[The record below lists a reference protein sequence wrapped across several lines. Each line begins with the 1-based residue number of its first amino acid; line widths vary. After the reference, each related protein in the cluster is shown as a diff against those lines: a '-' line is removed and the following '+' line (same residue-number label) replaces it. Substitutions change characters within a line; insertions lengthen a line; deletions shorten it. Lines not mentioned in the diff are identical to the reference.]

1 MKNANK
7 AVKILGSTLI
17 LLTSLSAWAEGPQ
30 CSQIFSSQ
38 VRFTIKEDGVTA
50 KEVDVFRK
58 VVDDLN
64 SHLGGLVTPQNAE
77 ILVYKKHS
85 SPAANPFQKTVVAGV
100 HYKRTHNNKEYLKT
114 PNFSIPILAHEYGHL
129 IFMENYGRVEP
140 RWTEAIESYQEVK
153 VLRAKRASLQNEN
166 NELSDKAN
174 SFKIKNEPVPAE
186 ITDRMAA
193 VAREIQELQQKD
205 QELMTKFYEVWD
217 NNTAYNE
224 FFADVVAVMYTGK
237 SDSVSKAVAF
247 ATDLQNTRNKKFM
260 KQSAEQRDFENHRDH
275 DVDMEGHNFFS
286 ISRDDIWDSY
296 LASPTYRKEKAT
308 VMMEAVFAA
317 VAKENSYKI
326 DHPEIKFEDNWKM
339 YNKRLSDAIDAEMSA
354 RGIQK
359 LK

>member
-1 MKNANK
+1 M
-7 AVKILGSTLI
+7 S
-17 LLTSLSAWAEGPQ
+17 SD
-30 CSQIFSSQ
+30 FSSQ

-64 SHLGGLVTPQNAE
+64 SHLGSLVTPQNAE
-77 ILVYKKHS
+77 IFVYKKHS
-85 SPAANPFQKTVVAGV
+85 RPSANPFQTTVIAGV
-100 HYKRTHNNKEYLKT
+100 HYKRTSNGKEYLKT
-114 PNFSIPILAHEYGHL
+114 PNFSIPILAHEYEHL

-140 RWTEAIESYQEVK
+140 RWTEAIESYK
-153 VLRAKRASLQNEN
+153 DANATRAKRASLQREN
-166 NELSDKAN
+166 NDLSDKVNAL
-174 SFKIKNEPVPAE
+174 KIKNEPVPAE
-186 ITDRMAA
+186 LTERQAIL
-193 VAREIQELQQKD
+193 AREIPELLQKE
-205 QELMTKFYEVWD
+205 QELMAKFYKVWD
-217 NNTAYNE
+217 INTAYNE

-237 SDSVSKAVAF
+237 SDSVSKSVAF
-247 ATDLQNTRNKKFM
+247 TPDLQNSRNKKFM
-260 KQSAEQRDFENHRDH
+260 EKSVQQRDFENHRDH
-275 DVDMEGHNFFS
+275 DVDTEGHNFFS

-326 DHPEIKFEDNWKM
+326 DHPELKLEDNWKM
-339 YNKRLSDAIDAEMSA
+339 YNKRLSDAIESEMSA